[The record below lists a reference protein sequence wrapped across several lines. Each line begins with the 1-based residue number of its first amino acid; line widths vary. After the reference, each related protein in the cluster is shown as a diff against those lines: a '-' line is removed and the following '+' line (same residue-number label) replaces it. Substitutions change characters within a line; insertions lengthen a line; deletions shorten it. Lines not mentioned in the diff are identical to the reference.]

1 MLSSSVAV
9 GGTLF
14 DSVYLCHVAPIDV
27 DRVLGL
33 LHTVVFR
40 TKCRSVSLRAT
51 GPRDPFPKL
60 YPSSAASVLR
70 TVHELSLSYDRLSV
84 PQWTSFLSGLAT
96 PSLQSL
102 EIIGGT
108 SMGAV
113 YKFLVRH
120 PGIRQLSFTKCT
132 MKPFSPSSRQLHMP
146 DLDILKGS
154 LRQVLDVLE
163 SLSVLPHLSELLIEP
178 GAYIKMP
185 HDIFTEEIVRC
196 LAMCDKVIRLVVKL
210 PQSMFENG
218 TPIVHQSPGITL
230 ANCHLTELLVEFED
244 VSDEV
249 IQVVSVSVIA

>member
-1 MLSSSVAV
+1 
-9 GGTLF
+9 
-14 DSVYLCHVAPIDV
+14 
-27 DRVLGL
+27 
-33 LHTVVFR
+33 
-40 TKCRSVSLRAT
+40 
-51 GPRDPFPKL
+51 
-60 YPSSAASVLR
+60 
-70 TVHELSLSYDRLSV
+70 
-84 PQWTSFLSGLAT
+84 
-96 PSLQSL
+96 
-102 EIIGGT
+102 
-108 SMGAV
+108 
-113 YKFLVRH
+113 
-120 PGIRQLSFTKCT
+120 
-132 MKPFSPSSRQLHMP
+132 MP